1 MLFYTYTH
9 LIIAAGKVQF
19 CFLYYIVFSCSLFFL
34 SFLVCSPRFCLAKM
48 RFPRFSCC
56 VLLIGQAVL
65 KILLRHAFFPFF
77 TPAFALLN
85 VPLIQ
90 KAVFS
95 IDAPVMLS
103 PGSLRACFRAFS
115 VPTRSFSSV
124 SISPMPVFPFCVFPS
139 TPSPKAPCS
148 SAFVCK
154 PRPGLLPVISFTR
167 IPFLLLYPPYLL
179 CSRLFFYANLV
190 FLPHKL
196 HRRSS
201 FPPLYT
207 NALSPSPKQ
216 TLCAFSLVR
225 LHSFCL
231 VLTPC
236 PVCAVCYARFG
247 FPNGKRRPRF
257 LPFFTQNK
265 RGRLALFVHCA
276 VLFFLSASI
285 HSGRYFSTLALCS
298 SSVLLNTVS
307 PVSGSPR
314 QKYKY
319 PFK

>member
-1 MLFYTYTH
+1 MPF
-9 LIIAAGKVQF
+9 
-19 CFLYYIVFSCSLFFL
+19 
-34 SFLVCSPRFCLAKM
+34 
-48 RFPRFSCC
+48 
-56 VLLIGQAVL
+56 
-65 KILLRHAFFPFF
+65 HAF
-77 TPAFALLN
+77 
-85 VPLIQ
+85 
-90 KAVFS
+90 
-95 IDAPVMLS
+95 
-103 PGSLRACFRAFS
+103 PGTLRARFRAFS
-115 VPTRSFSSV
+115 VPARSFSSV

-201 FPPLYT
+201 FPLSLHQRPFPFSEANPLRVFSCPLALFLPCSYALSCLRRLLCPVWFSQRKT
-207 NALSPSPKQ
+207 PPALSPV
-216 TLCAFSLVR
+216 FM
-225 LHSFCL
+225 
-231 VLTPC
+231 
-236 PVCAVCYARFG
+236 
-247 FPNGKRRPRF
+247 
-257 LPFFTQNK
+257 QNK
-265 RGRLALFVHCA
+265 RGRLALFFHCA

>member
-34 SFLVCSPRFCLAKM
+34 SFLVCSPRFALTKT
-48 RFPRFSCC
+48 RFAPRFSCS

-65 KILLRHAFFPFF
+65 KILLRHAFLRLLHARFCAVKRSAYPKSRFLYRCPCHAFPRLSSCLFSRFLRSDSLFFVCFNQPHACFPFLRF
-77 TPAFALLN
+77 PEH
-85 VPLIQ
+85 PL
-90 KAVFS
+90 
-95 IDAPVMLS
+95 
-103 PGSLRACFRAFS
+103 
-115 VPTRSFSSV
+115 
-124 SISPMPVFPFCVFPS
+124 
-139 TPSPKAPCS
+139 PKAPCS
-148 SAFVCK
+148 SVFVCK
-154 PRPGLLPVISFTR
+154 PRPGLLPVISFTG

-225 LHSFCL
+225 LQSLCL

-247 FPNGKRRPRF
+247 FPNGKRRPARAFSRF
-257 LPFFTQNK
+257 LRKTK
-265 RGRLALFVHCA
+265 EGALALFFTVPYCFSCPPQSKAAGIFPHWRCA
-276 VLFFLSASI
+276 LPAF
-285 HSGRYFSTLALCS
+285 Y
-298 SSVLLNTVS
+298 
-307 PVSGSPR
+307 
-314 QKYKY
+314 
-319 PFK
+319 